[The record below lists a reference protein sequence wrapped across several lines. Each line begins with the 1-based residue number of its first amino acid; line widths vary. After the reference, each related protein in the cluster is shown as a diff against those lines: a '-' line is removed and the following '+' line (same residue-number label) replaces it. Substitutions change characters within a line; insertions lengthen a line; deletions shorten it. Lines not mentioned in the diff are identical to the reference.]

1 MRKYKFKNK
10 IKPFMTSV
18 VINIGINAFL
28 GCFEAEKV
36 AKGTRNTFNMETK
49 ISNT

>member
-10 IKPFMTSV
+10 IKPFIASV
-18 VINIGINAFL
+18 VINIGINAFF
-28 GCFEAEKV
+28 GCFEAVKV
-36 AKGTRNTFNMETK
+36 AKGTRNTFNIETK